1 MARSI
6 ELQRFYAR
14 KDWMNLRQMLIIQRL
29 GICARCGKSFADDTS
44 KLIGHHI
51 IELDDDLL
59 HDPTIALNQDNVELL
74 CWKCHNLTHGHGSKH
89 QEVFIVWG
97 APLAGKTTYIQ
108 QQAAAN
114 DIVVD
119 MDNLWQAISFAPR
132 YEHPDVLKSNVFALR
147 DTLID
152 HVRVRVGRWSTAW
165 VIGGYPHKSERER
178 LASRLGAGLIEVE
191 ATREDCL
198 QRAEIRFTSRPEML
212 SDWKAYIN
220 RWFDEVQ
227 R

>member
-1 MARSI
+1 MAHSI

-51 IELDDDLL
+51 IELDDSSL
-59 HDPTIALNQDNVELL
+59 HDPTIALNQDNIELL
-74 CWKCHNLTHGHGSKH
+74 CWKCHNLTHGHGFRH

-97 APLAGKTTYIQ
+97 APLAGKTTYVH
-108 QQAAAN
+108 QQAGIN

-119 MDNLWQAISFAPR
+119 MDNLWQAISFASR
-132 YEHPDVLKSNVFALR
+132 YEHPDGLKSNVFALR
-147 DTLID
+147 DALIEQ
-152 HVRVRVGRWSTAW
+152 VRIRSGRWATAW
-165 VIGGYPHKSERER
+165 VIGGYPRKGERER
-178 LASRLGAGLIEVE
+178 LAARLGAGLIEVE

-198 QRAEIRFTSRPEML
+198 QRAGIRFAGQSEMVTNWE
-212 SDWKAYIN
+212 SYIN